1 MSFGIT
7 KNTKTYNWQY
17 LYYFELELFLAS
29 DSLKTLIQYQEEKLN
44 EITKELNKKIEL
56 NYIDSKFNISN
67 PNIILDERLN
77 SALFIYHRYSS
88 LVGIFSMF
96 ESNLKTICE
105 ELIKQKK
112 TSKKL
117 KEFYSKEEGYLQNY
131 WDFLNAVYEFRN
143 SKLSQSFDLIKK
155 RKILRNIITH
165 NNGFAKKN
173 QISEIQNMEYIKI
186 TESNQV
192 IIYRHLFLVNLIND
206 IDLFFRIL
214 LTEINELE
222 NLRK

>member
-7 KNTKTYNWQY
+7 KNTKIYNWQY

-44 EITKELNKKIEL
+44 EITKELTEKIEL
-56 NYIDSKFNISN
+56 NNIDSKFDISN
-67 PNIILDERLN
+67 PNLILDERLN

-105 ELIKQKK
+105 ELIKQEK

-117 KEFYSKEEGYLQNY
+117 KDFYSKKDGYLQSY
-131 WDFLNAVYEFRN
+131 WDFLNAVYKFRN
-143 SKLSQSFDLIKK
+143 PKLSKSFDFIKK

-165 NNGFAKKN
+165 NNGIAQKN
-173 QISEIQNMEYIKI
+173 QIIEIQNMEYINII
-186 TESNQV
+186 TESKQV
-192 IIYRHLFLVNLIND
+192 IIYRHHFLVNLIDN
-206 IDLFFRIL
+206 IDTFFKIL

-222 NLRK
+222 I